1 MNILLQWLLD
11 AGIIYGLASLLPSVT
26 IKNFGTALLVAALL
40 AVLNFFIGWIIRF
53 PLNLV
58 SFFLLSGIVRLVVAA
73 ILLKLIDNFLSDFEI
88 KGFWPALLIALAITL
103 AGSLIDRQVPTER
116 MIQSGFVAAG

>member
-11 AGIIYGLASLLPSVT
+11 AAVIYGLAALLPSIT

-73 ILLKLIDNFLSDFEI
+73 ILLKLIDNFMSDFEV

-103 AGSLIDRQVPTER
+103 VGSLIDRQVPTER
-116 MIQSGFVAAG
+116 MVESGYVAGR